1 MGIGRNR
8 RKLCHNAIEKG
19 LNRGN
24 KRKGIGTGNARNCTV
39 LMIHRLEKAHLKYFL
54 PALS

>member
-8 RKLCHNAIEKG
+8 RKLCHNAIERG

-39 LMIHRLEKAHLKYFL
+39 LMISYDRGLTTQT
-54 PALS
+54 